1 MPRPAKQ
8 ESVVFD
14 LVEVNGPDGDAYD
27 DANGAAD
34 RAADRAANG
43 ADGGPDVPTELRP
56 GPLVRLPRLS
66 RRTWVLT
73 AAVVAVVGVTVAVV
87 DLVRDHRRAELMRTS
102 PVGVESLADPPAET
116 WAVRFDT
123 PVERGQDVSMNQ
135 QVVIMDGLLVVPPT
149 NAQSYWVDPVPGPGE
164 PVLPGF
170 KEVVA
175 IDPASGGVAWR
186 VPLGERPTCGPT
198 GYDASTSTEVLVC
211 VHGADDAREV
221 LAIAPDGST
230 RTRSAELAEGE
241 HVFPGPDGT
250 AVRTVRTGDP
260 AGEVDCDV
268 SGTCSSGYLT
278 PGRDVRVTAED
289 AVTGAERWTSIVEFD
304 PMSSMNCEGTPDS
317 GDWPTADSA
326 PDPDVVAV
334 SAGSETVVVD
344 GCGVSATLSASG
356 IRLDLVGDAGLTA
369 PAWVTE
375 LGPGRFAVQGQRL
388 RTTVVDEAGRTLHTL
403 DGWIRTDATSPD
415 APADLWFVQTTTE
428 AWGFEA
434 VREDGSVAWSERY
447 GQSVLLAGRDVV
459 VVNRGNQVVGLER
472 TTGAELWSW
481 SSDDLTE
488 MIRSRTLTDGETVAL
503 EYLSRDGSPDGLLVT
518 LDLDTGKQLWHM
530 PLTGPAIAVG
540 GHLVEFTPEGV
551 RGLG

>member
-14 LVEVNGPDGDAYD
+14 LVEENGPDGDAYD
-27 DANGAAD
+27 DANGAAV
-34 RAADRAANG
+34 ADVAG
-43 ADGGPDVPTELRP
+43 GGPDVPAEPRP
-56 GPLVRLPRLS
+56 RLLGRLS

-73 AAVVAVVGVTVAVV
+73 AAAVTVVVVTVTAV

-123 PVERGQDVSMNQ
+123 PVQQGQDMSMNQ

-175 IDPASGGVAWR
+175 IDTASGVVAWR

-211 VHGADDAREV
+211 VQGADDAREV
-221 LAIAPDGST
+221 LTIAPDGST
-230 RTRSAELAEGE
+230 RTRSLELAEGE
-241 HVFPGPDGT
+241 YVFPGPDGT
-250 AVRTVRTGDP
+250 AVRTLRAGDP
-260 AGEVDCDV
+260 AGAVECDA
-268 SGTCSSGYLT
+268 SGTCSSGFMT
-278 PGRDVRVTAED
+278 AGRDLIVTAED
-289 AVTGAERWTSIVEFD
+289 AGTGAERWTSTVEFD
-304 PMSSMNCEGTPDS
+304 PMNSMNCNGTSES

-326 PDPDVVAV
+326 VDPDAVTV
-334 SAGSETVVVD
+334 SAGAGTVVVD

-356 IRLDLVGDAGLTA
+356 VRLDLVGDAALTA

-375 LGPGRFAVQGQRL
+375 IGRGRFAVQGEGL
-388 RTTVVDEAGRTLHTL
+388 GTTVVDETGKTLHTL
-403 DGWIRTDATSPD
+403 DGWIRSEATSPD

-428 AWGFEA
+428 SSGFEA
-434 VREDGSVAWSERY
+434 VRADGSVAWSERY
-447 GQSVLLAGRDVV
+447 GQSVLLVGRDVV
-459 VVNRGNQVVGLER
+459 VVNRGNRVVGLER
-472 TTGAELWSW
+472 VTGAELWSW
-481 SSDDLTE
+481 SSVELTE
-488 MIRSRTLTDGETVAL
+488 MIRFRTLTDGETVAL
-503 EYLSRDGSPDGLLVT
+503 EYLSRDGSSDGLLVT

-530 PLTGPAIAVG
+530 PMTGPALAVG

>member
-14 LVEVNGPDGDAYD
+14 LVEANGSDGDAYD

-34 RAADRAANG
+34 V
-43 ADGGPDVPTELRP
+43 ADGVPDVPAEPQPRL
-56 GPLVRLPRLS
+56 LVGLSRLPR
-66 RRTWVLT
+66 RTWLLTT
-73 AAVVAVVGVTVAVV
+73 AAVAIGVVTVAAV

-102 PVGVESLADPPAET
+102 PVGVESLADPLAET

-123 PVERGQDVSMNQ
+123 PVEQGQDASMDQ

-170 KEVVA
+170 EEVVA
-175 IDPASGGVAWR
+175 IDPAEGGVAWR

-221 LAIAPDGST
+221 VAIAPDGST
-230 RTRSAELAEGE
+230 RSRSAELAEGE

-260 AGEVDCDV
+260 AGEVECDV
-268 SGTCSSGYLT
+268 SGTCSSGYLV

-289 AVTGAERWTSIVEFD
+289 AGTGAERWTSTVEFD
-304 PMSSMNCEGTPDS
+304 PMNSMNCQGTPDS
-317 GDWPTADSA
+317 SDWPTAESA
-326 PDPDVVAV
+326 TDPDVVTV
-334 SAGSETVVVD
+334 SAGAETVVVD
-344 GCGVSATLSASG
+344 GCGVSATLSAYG
-356 IRLDLVGDAGLTA
+356 IRLDLVGDASLTA

-375 LGPGRFAVQGQRL
+375 LGSGRFAVQGEGL
-388 RTTVVDEAGRTLHTL
+388 GTTVVDEAGNTLYTL

-415 APADLWFVQTTTE
+415 APADLWFVQTTTD

-459 VVNRGNQVVGLER
+459 VVNRGNRVVGLAR

-481 SSDDLTE
+481 GGDDLTE
-488 MIRSRTLTDGETVAL
+488 MMRSRALTDGETVAL
-503 EYLSRDGSPDGLLVT
+503 EYLSRDGSSDGLLVT

>member
-14 LVEVNGPDGDAYD
+14 LVEENGSDGDAYD

-34 RAADRAANG
+34 RAAG
-43 ADGGPDVPTELRP
+43 VVGGGPHVPAEPRP
-56 GPLVRLPRLS
+56 GLLVRLSRLS

-73 AAVVAVVGVTVAVV
+73 AAAVAIGVVTVTAV

-102 PVGVESLADPPAET
+102 PVGVESLADPPPQT

-123 PVERGQDVSMNQ
+123 PVEQDEGMPMDQ
-135 QVVIMDGLLVVPPT
+135 QLVIMDGLLVVPPT
-149 NAQSYWVDPVPGPGE
+149 NAQSYWVDPAPGPGG
-164 PVLPGF
+164 PVPPGF
-170 KEVVA
+170 EEVVA

-198 GYDASTSTEVLVC
+198 GNDASTSTEVLVC
-211 VHGADDAREV
+211 VQGGADAREV

-230 RTRSAELAEGE
+230 TTRSAELAEGE

-250 AVRTVRTGDP
+250 AVRAVRTGDP
-260 AGEVDCDV
+260 AGEVECDV
-268 SGTCSSGYLT
+268 SGTCSSGYLA
-278 PGRDVRVTAED
+278 PGRDVRLTAED
-289 AVTGAERWTSIVEFD
+289 AGTGAERWTSIVEFD
-304 PMSSMNCEGTPDS
+304 PMNSMNCKG
-317 GDWPTADSA
+317 
-326 PDPDVVAV
+326 DVVTV
-334 SAGSETVVVD
+334 SAGAETVVVD

-356 IRLDLVGDAGLTA
+356 VRLDLAGGGGLTA

-375 LGPGRFAVQGQRL
+375 IGPGRFAVEAEWLG
-388 RTTVVDEAGRTLHTL
+388 TTVVDGTGKTLQTL
-403 DGWIRTDATSPD
+403 DGSMRTEATSPD
-415 APADLWFVQTTTE
+415 APADLWFVKTTTE

-459 VVNRGNQVVGLER
+459 VVNRGNRVVGLER
-472 TTGAELWSW
+472 ITGAELWSW
-481 SSDDLTE
+481 SNDDLTE
-488 MIRSRTLTDGETVAL
+488 MIPFRTLTDGETVAL
-503 EYLSRDGSPDGLLVT
+503 EYLSRDGSSDGLLVT

-530 PLTGPAIAVG
+530 PMTGPAIAVG
-540 GHLVEFTPEGV
+540 GHLVELTPEGV

>member
-14 LVEVNGPDGDAYD
+14 LVEENGSDGDAYD

-34 RAADRAANG
+34 G
-43 ADGGPDVPTELRP
+43 AVNEAGGGPDVPSVPRP
-56 GPLVRLPRLS
+56 RLLATLPRLS

-73 AAVVAVVGVTVAVV
+73 AAAVAIGVGTVAVV

-116 WAVRFDT
+116 WTVRFDT
-123 PVERGQDVSMNQ
+123 PVEQGQDMSMNQ

-170 KEVVA
+170 EEVVA
-175 IDPASGGVAWR
+175 IDPVSGGVAWR

-211 VHGADDAREV
+211 VHGADEAREV

-230 RTRSAELAEGE
+230 RTRSTELAEGE

-260 AGEVDCDV
+260 AGEVKCDV
-268 SGTCSSGYLT
+268 SGTCTSGYLA

-289 AVTGAERWTSIVEFD
+289 AGTGAERWTSIVEFD
-304 PMSSMNCEGTPDS
+304 PMNSMNCQGTPDS
-317 GDWPTADSA
+317 GDWPTANSA
-326 PDPDVVAV
+326 LDPDVVTV

-356 IRLDLVGDAGLTA
+356 IRLDLVGGAGLTA
-369 PAWVTE
+369 PAWVTRI
-375 LGPGRFAVQGQRL
+375 GPGRFAVEAKWLG
-388 RTTVVDEAGRTLHTL
+388 TTVVDETGKTLHTL
-403 DGWIRTDATSPD
+403 DGSIRTDATSPD

-428 AWGFEA
+428 AAGFEA

-447 GQSVLLAGRDVV
+447 GQNVLLAGRDVV
-459 VVNRGNQVVGLER
+459 VVNRGNRVVGLER

-481 SSDDLTE
+481 NSDDLPE
-488 MIRSRTLTDGETVAL
+488 MIPFRTLTDGETVAL
-503 EYLSRDGSPDGLLVT
+503 EYLSRDRSPDGLLVT
-518 LDLDTGKQLWHM
+518 LDLDTGKQLWHLPM
-530 PLTGPAIAVG
+530 TGPVIAVD
-540 GHLVEFTPEGV
+540 GHLVELTPEGV

>member
-14 LVEVNGPDGDAYD
+14 LVEEHGPDGGAYD

-34 RAADRAANG
+34 SPADEVGR
-43 ADGGPDVPTELRP
+43 GPDIPAEP
-56 GPLVRLPRLS
+56 WPQPLVMLSRVS

-73 AAVVAVVGVTVAVV
+73 AAAVAIGVVTVTAV

-102 PVGVESLADPPAET
+102 PVGVESLAHPPAET
-116 WAVRFDT
+116 WAVPFDT
-123 PVERGQDVSMNQ
+123 PVAPGEGMSMTQ

-149 NAQSYWVDPVPGPGE
+149 NAQSYWVDPAPGPGG
-164 PVLPGF
+164 PVPPGF
-170 KEVVA
+170 EEVVA

-186 VPLGERPTCGPT
+186 VPLGERPLCGPT

-250 AVRTVRTGDP
+250 AVRAVRTGDP
-260 AGEVDCDV
+260 AGVVECDV

-289 AVTGAERWTSIVEFD
+289 AGTGAERWTSTVAFD
-304 PMSSMNCEGTPDS
+304 PMNSMNCQGTPDS
-317 GDWPTADSA
+317 GDWHTADSA
-326 PDPDVVAV
+326 MDPDEVTV
-334 SAGSETVVVD
+334 SAGAETVVVD

-356 IRLDLVGDAGLTA
+356 IRLDLVGGTDRTA

-375 LGPGRFAVQGQRL
+375 LGPGRFAVQGEGMG
-388 RTTVVDEAGRTLHTL
+388 TTVVDEAGTTLHTL

-434 VREDGSVAWSERY
+434 VRADGSVAWSERY

-459 VVNRGNQVVGLER
+459 VVGRGNRVVGLER
-472 TTGAELWSW
+472 ATGAELWSW
-481 SSDDLTE
+481 GSEDLTE
-488 MIRSRTLTDGETVAL
+488 MIRFRALTDGEAVAL
-503 EYLSRDGSPDGLLVT
+503 EYLSRDGSDDGLLVT
-518 LDLDTGKQLWHM
+518 LDLDTGKQLWHL

>member
-14 LVEVNGPDGDAYD
+14 LVEANGSDGDAYD

-34 RAADRAANG
+34 V
-43 ADGGPDVPTELRP
+43 ADGVPDVPAEPQPRL
-56 GPLVRLPRLS
+56 LVGLSRLPR
-66 RRTWVLT
+66 RTWLLT
-73 AAVVAVVGVTVAVV
+73 AAAVAVGVVTVAAV

-102 PVGVESLADPPAET
+102 PVGVESLADPLAET

-123 PVERGQDVSMNQ
+123 PVEQGQDASMDQ

-170 KEVVA
+170 EEVVA
-175 IDPASGGVAWR
+175 IDPAEGGVAWR

-211 VHGADDAREV
+211 VHGVDDAREV
-221 LAIAPDGST
+221 VAIAPDGST
-230 RTRSAELAEGE
+230 RSRSAELAEGE

-260 AGEVDCDV
+260 AGEVECDV
-268 SGTCSSGYLT
+268 SGTCSSGYLV

-289 AVTGAERWTSIVEFD
+289 AGTGAERWTSTVEFD
-304 PMSSMNCEGTPDS
+304 PMNSMNCQGTPDS
-317 GDWPTADSA
+317 SDWPTAESA
-326 PDPDVVAV
+326 TDPDVVTV
-334 SAGSETVVVD
+334 SAGAETVVVD
-344 GCGVSATLSASG
+344 GCGVSATLSAYG
-356 IRLDLVGDAGLTA
+356 IRLDLVGDASLTA

-375 LGPGRFAVQGQRL
+375 LGSGRFAVQGEGL
-388 RTTVVDEAGRTLHTL
+388 GTTVVDEAGNTLYTL

-415 APADLWFVQTTTE
+415 APADLWFVQTTTD

-459 VVNRGNQVVGLER
+459 VVNRGNRVVGLAR

-481 SSDDLTE
+481 GGDDLTE
-488 MIRSRTLTDGETVAL
+488 MMRSRALTDGETVAL
-503 EYLSRDGSPDGLLVT
+503 EYLSRDGSSDGLLVT

>member
-14 LVEVNGPDGDAYD
+14 LVEANGSDGDAYD

-34 RAADRAANG
+34 V
-43 ADGGPDVPTELRP
+43 ADGVPDVPAEPQPRL
-56 GPLVRLPRLS
+56 LVGLSRLPR
-66 RRTWVLT
+66 RTWLLTT
-73 AAVVAVVGVTVAVV
+73 AAVAVGVVTVAAV

-102 PVGVESLADPPAET
+102 PVGVESLADPLAET

-123 PVERGQDVSMNQ
+123 PVEQGQDASMDQ

-170 KEVVA
+170 EEVVA
-175 IDPASGGVAWR
+175 IDPAEGGVAWR

-211 VHGADDAREV
+211 VHGVDDAREV
-221 LAIAPDGST
+221 VAIAPDGST
-230 RTRSAELAEGE
+230 RSRSAELAEGE

-260 AGEVDCDV
+260 AGEVECDV
-268 SGTCSSGYLT
+268 SGTCSSGYLV

-289 AVTGAERWTSIVEFD
+289 AGTGAERWTSTVEFD
-304 PMSSMNCEGTPDS
+304 PMNSMNCQGTPDS
-317 GDWPTADSA
+317 SDWPTAESA
-326 PDPDVVAV
+326 TDPDVVTV
-334 SAGSETVVVD
+334 SAGAETVVVD
-344 GCGVSATLSASG
+344 GCGVSATLSAYG
-356 IRLDLVGDAGLTA
+356 IRLDLVGDASLTA

-375 LGPGRFAVQGQRL
+375 LGSGRFAVQGEGL
-388 RTTVVDEAGRTLHTL
+388 GTTVVDEAGNTLYTL

-415 APADLWFVQTTTE
+415 APADLWFVQTTTD

-459 VVNRGNQVVGLER
+459 VVNRGNRVVGLAR

-481 SSDDLTE
+481 GGDDLTE
-488 MIRSRTLTDGETVAL
+488 MMRSRALTDGETVAL
-503 EYLSRDGSPDGLLVT
+503 EYLSRDGSSDGLLVT

>member
-14 LVEVNGPDGDAYD
+14 LVEANGSDG

-34 RAADRAANG
+34 V
-43 ADGGPDVPTELRP
+43 ADGVPDVPAEPQPRL
-56 GPLVRLPRLS
+56 LVGLSRLPR
-66 RRTWVLT
+66 RTWLLTT
-73 AAVVAVVGVTVAVV
+73 AAVAIGVVTVAAV

-102 PVGVESLADPPAET
+102 PVGVESLADPLAET

-123 PVERGQDVSMNQ
+123 PVEQGQDASMDQ

-170 KEVVA
+170 EEVVA
-175 IDPASGGVAWR
+175 IDPAEGGVAWR

-221 LAIAPDGST
+221 VAIAPDGST
-230 RTRSAELAEGE
+230 RSRSAELAEGE

-260 AGEVDCDV
+260 AGEVECDV
-268 SGTCSSGYLT
+268 SGTCSSGYLV

-289 AVTGAERWTSIVEFD
+289 AGTGAERWTSTVEFD
-304 PMSSMNCEGTPDS
+304 PMNSMNCQGTPDS
-317 GDWPTADSA
+317 SDWPTAESA
-326 PDPDVVAV
+326 TDPDVVTV
-334 SAGSETVVVD
+334 SAGAETVVVD
-344 GCGVSATLSASG
+344 GCGVSATLSAYG
-356 IRLDLVGDAGLTA
+356 IRLDLVGDASLTA

-375 LGPGRFAVQGQRL
+375 LGSGRFAVQGEGL
-388 RTTVVDEAGRTLHTL
+388 GTTVVDEAGNTLYTL

-415 APADLWFVQTTTE
+415 APADLWFVQTTTD

-459 VVNRGNQVVGLER
+459 VVNRGNRVVGLAR

-481 SSDDLTE
+481 GGDDLTE
-488 MIRSRTLTDGETVAL
+488 MMRSRALTDGETVAL
-503 EYLSRDGSPDGLLVT
+503 EYLSRDGSSDGLLVT

>member
-14 LVEVNGPDGDAYD
+14 LVEENGSDGDAYD
-27 DANGAAD
+27 DANGAAHEV
-34 RAADRAANG
+34 
-43 ADGGPDVPTELRP
+43 GGRPDVPAEPRP
-56 GPLVRLPRLS
+56 LLLVRLSRLS

-73 AAVVAVVGVTVAVV
+73 AAAVAIGVVTVAAV

-123 PVERGQDVSMNQ
+123 PVEQGQDISMNQ
-135 QVVIMDGLLVVPPT
+135 QMVVMDGLLVVPPA

-170 KEVVA
+170 EEIVA
-175 IDPASGGVAWR
+175 IDPADGGVAWR
-186 VPLGERPTCGPT
+186 VPLGEDPTCGPT

-221 LAIAPDGST
+221 LVIAPDGST
-230 RTRSAELAEGE
+230 RSRSAELAEGE

-260 AGEVDCDV
+260 AGEAKCDV
-268 SGTCSSGYLT
+268 SGTCSSGYLV

-289 AVTGAERWTSIVEFD
+289 AGTGAERWTSTVEFD
-304 PMSSMNCEGTPDS
+304 PMNSMNCQGTPDS
-317 GDWPTADSA
+317 GDWPTAESA
-326 PDPDVVAV
+326 TDPDVVTV
-334 SAGSETVVVD
+334 SAGAETVVVD
-344 GCGVSATLSASG
+344 GCGVSATLSAYG
-356 IRLDLVGDAGLTA
+356 IRLDLVGDASPTA

-375 LGPGRFAVQGQRL
+375 LGSGRFAVQGEGL
-388 RTTVVDEAGRTLHTL
+388 GTTVVDQAGNTLYTL

-415 APADLWFVQTTTE
+415 APADLWFVQTATD

-459 VVNRGNQVVGLER
+459 VVNRGNRVVGLAR

-481 SSDDLTE
+481 GSDDLTE
-488 MIRSRTLTDGETVAL
+488 MIRSRALTDGETVAL
-503 EYLSRDGSPDGLLVT
+503 EYLSRDGSSDGLLVT

>member
-14 LVEVNGPDGDAYD
+14 LVEANGSDGDAYD

-34 RAADRAANG
+34 V
-43 ADGGPDVPTELRP
+43 ADGVPDVPAEPQPRL
-56 GPLVRLPRLS
+56 LVGLSRLPR
-66 RRTWVLT
+66 RTWLLTT
-73 AAVVAVVGVTVAVV
+73 AAVAIGVVTVAAV

-123 PVERGQDVSMNQ
+123 PVEQGQDASMDQ

-170 KEVVA
+170 EEVVA
-175 IDPASGGVAWR
+175 IDPAEGGVAWR

-221 LAIAPDGST
+221 VAIAPDGST
-230 RTRSAELAEGE
+230 RSRSAELAEGE

-260 AGEVDCDV
+260 AGEVECDV
-268 SGTCSSGYLT
+268 SGTCSSGYLV

-289 AVTGAERWTSIVEFD
+289 AGTGAERWTSTVEFD
-304 PMSSMNCEGTPDS
+304 PMNSMNCQGTPDS
-317 GDWPTADSA
+317 SDWPTAESA
-326 PDPDVVAV
+326 TDPDVVTV
-334 SAGSETVVVD
+334 SAGAETVVVD
-344 GCGVSATLSASG
+344 GCGVSATLSAYG
-356 IRLDLVGDAGLTA
+356 IRLDLVGDASLTA

-375 LGPGRFAVQGQRL
+375 LGSGRFAVQGEGL
-388 RTTVVDEAGRTLHTL
+388 GTTVVDEAGNTLYTL

-415 APADLWFVQTTTE
+415 APADLWFVQTTTD

-459 VVNRGNQVVGLER
+459 VVNRGNRVVGLAR

-481 SSDDLTE
+481 GGDDLTE
-488 MIRSRTLTDGETVAL
+488 MMRSRALTDGETVAL
-503 EYLSRDGSPDGLLVT
+503 EYLSRDGSSDGLLVT

>member
-34 RAADRAANG
+34 EV
-43 ADGGPDVPTELRP
+43 GGRPDVSAEPRP
-56 GPLVRLPRLS
+56 RPPAGLSGLP
-66 RRTWVLT
+66 RRTWVLAA
-73 AAVVAVVGVTVAVV
+73 AAVAGVAVTVAAV

-102 PVGVESLADPPAET
+102 PVGVESLADRPAET

-123 PVERGQDVSMNQ
+123 PVDMGQGTSMDQ
-135 QVVIMDGLLVVPPT
+135 RVVIMDGLLVVPPT
-149 NAQSYWVDPVPGPGE
+149 DAQSNWVDPVPGPGE

-170 KEVVA
+170 EEVVA
-175 IDPASGGVAWR
+175 IDPAEGGVAWR

-198 GYDASTSTEVLVC
+198 GHDASTSTEVLVC

-221 LAIAPDGST
+221 LVIAPDGST
-230 RTRSAELAEGE
+230 RTRSVELAEGE
-241 HVFPGPDGT
+241 HVFPGPDGL
-250 AVRTVRTGDP
+250 AVRAVRTGDP
-260 AGEVDCDV
+260 AGAVECDV

-289 AVTGAERWTSIVEFD
+289 AGTGAERWTSLVEFD
-304 PMSSMNCEGTPDS
+304 PMSSMSCQGAFDP
-317 GDWPTADSA
+317 GWPTADPA
-326 PDPDVVAV
+326 TDPDVVTV
-334 SAGSETVVVD
+334 GAGTETVVVD

-356 IRLDLVGDAGLTA
+356 IRLDLVGDAGLTD

-375 LGPGRFAVQGQRL
+375 LGPGRFAVQSEELG
-388 RTTVVDEAGRTLHTL
+388 TAVVDEAGTTLHTL

-415 APADLWFVQTTTE
+415 APADLWFVKTTTE
-428 AWGFEA
+428 ESGFEA
-434 VREDGSVAWSERY
+434 VRQDGSVAWSERY
-447 GQSVLLAGRDVV
+447 GRSVLLAGRDVV
-459 VVNRGNQVVGLER
+459 VVNRGNRVVGLER
-472 TTGAELWSW
+472 ATGAELWSW
-481 SSDDLTE
+481 SGDDLTE

-503 EYLSRDGSPDGLLVT
+503 EYLSRDGSSDGLLVT
-518 LDLDTGKQLWHM
+518 LDLDTGRQLWHM
-530 PLTGPAIAVG
+530 PLAGPAIAVD
-540 GHLVEFTPEGV
+540 GHLVEFTREGV

>member
-14 LVEVNGPDGDAYD
+14 LVEENGTDGDAYD

-34 RAADRAANG
+34 RAAG
-43 ADGGPDVPTELRP
+43 VVGGGPDVPARP
-56 GPLVRLPRLS
+56 RPWPLAGLARMS

-73 AAVVAVVGVTVAVV
+73 AAAVAIGVVTVAAV

-102 PVGVESLADPPAET
+102 PVGVESLAHPPVET

-123 PVERGQDVSMNQ
+123 SGEHGEGIPTDQ
-135 QVVIMDGLLVVPPT
+135 QLVIMDGLLVVPPAT
-149 NAQSYWVDPVPGPGE
+149 AQSYRVDPASGLAE

-170 KEVVA
+170 EEVVA
-175 IDPASGGVAWR
+175 IDPAEGSVAWR

-198 GYDASTSTEVLVC
+198 GFDASTSTEVLVC

-221 LAIAPDGST
+221 VTIAPDGST

-260 AGEVDCDV
+260 AEEEGCDV

-278 PGRDVRVTAED
+278 PGRDVLVTAED
-289 AVTGAERWTSIVEFD
+289 AGTGAERWTSVVEFD
-304 PMSSMNCEGTPDS
+304 PMNSMSCQGTPDS

-326 PDPDVVAV
+326 TDPDVVTV
-334 SAGSETVVVD
+334 SAGAETVAVD

-356 IRLDLVGDAGLTA
+356 VRLDLVGGAGLTA

-375 LGPGRFAVQGQRL
+375 IGPGRFAVEAKWLG
-388 RTTVVDEAGRTLHTL
+388 TTVVDETGRTLHTL
-403 DGWIRTDATSPD
+403 DGSIRTDATSPD
-415 APADLWFVQTTTE
+415 APADLWFVKATTAET
-428 AWGFEA
+428 GFEA

-447 GQSVLLAGRDVV
+447 GRSALLAGRDVV
-459 VVNRGNQVVGLER
+459 VVNRGNRVVGLER
-472 TTGAELWSW
+472 ATGAELWSW
-481 SSDDLTE
+481 SGDGLTE
-488 MIRSRTLTDGETVAL
+488 MIPLRTLTDGETVAL
-503 EYLSRDGSPDGLLVT
+503 EYLPRDGSGEGLLVT

-530 PLTGPAIAVG
+530 PMTGPAIAVD
-540 GHLVEFTPEGV
+540 GHIVEFTPEGV

>member
-27 DANGAAD
+27 DSNGAAD

-43 ADGGPDVPTELRP
+43 ADGGPDVPNEPRP
-56 GPLVRLPRLS
+56 GPLVRLSRLS

-73 AAVVAVVGVTVAVV
+73 AAAVAVVGVTVAAV

-102 PVGVESLADPPAET
+102 PVGVESLANPPAET
-116 WAVRFDT
+116 WSVRFDT
-123 PVERGQDVSMNQ
+123 PVEQGEGISMDQ

-149 NAQSYWVDPVPGPGE
+149 NAQSYWVDPAPGPGG
-164 PVLPGF
+164 PVSSGF

-175 IDPASGGVAWR
+175 IDPVEGGVAWR

-198 GYDASTSTEVLVC
+198 GHDASTSTEVLVC

-289 AVTGAERWTSIVEFD
+289 AGTGAERWTSIVAFD
-304 PMSSMNCEGTPDS
+304 PMNSMNCQG
-317 GDWPTADSA
+317 
-326 PDPDVVAV
+326 DVVTV
-334 SAGSETVVVD
+334 SAGAETVVVD

-356 IRLDLVGDAGLTA
+356 IRLDLVGGTGLTA

-375 LGPGRFAVQGQRL
+375 LGPGRFAVEAKWLG
-388 RTTVVDEAGRTLHTL
+388 TTVVDETGKTLHTL
-403 DGWIRTDATSPD
+403 DGSIRSNATSPD
-415 APADLWFVQTTTE
+415 APTDLWFVQTTTE

-447 GQSVLLAGRDVV
+447 GRSVLLAGRDVV
-459 VVNRGNQVVGLER
+459 VVNRGNRVVGLER
-472 TTGAELWSW
+472 ITGTELWSW
-481 SSDDLTE
+481 GSDDLTG
-488 MIRSRTLTDGETVAL
+488 MIPFRTLTDGETVAL
-503 EYLSRDGSPDGLLVT
+503 EYLSRDGSSDGLLVT

>member
-14 LVEVNGPDGDAYD
+14 LVEENGSDD

-34 RAADRAANG
+34 RAAG
-43 ADGGPDVPTELRP
+43 GVGEGPDALAEPRP
-56 GPLVRLPRLS
+56 GLLVRLSRLSRLS

-73 AAVVAVVGVTVAVV
+73 AAAVTVVAVTVAAV

-123 PVERGQDVSMNQ
+123 PVEQGEGMPMDQ

-149 NAQSYWVDPVPGPGE
+149 NAQSYWVDPAPGPGG
-164 PVLPGF
+164 PVAPGF

-175 IDPASGGVAWR
+175 IDPASGGVAWH

-211 VHGADDAREV
+211 VHGTDEAREV
-221 LAIAPDGST
+221 LAIAPDGSA
-230 RTRSAELAEGE
+230 RTRSVDLAEGE
-241 HVFPGPDGT
+241 QVFPGPDGM
-250 AVRTVRTGDP
+250 AVRTVRAADP
-260 AGEVDCDV
+260 AGAVECDAP
-268 SGTCSSGYLT
+268 GTCSSAYLT
-278 PGRDVRVTAED
+278 PGRDLIVTAED
-289 AVTGAERWTSIVEFD
+289 AGTGAERWTSTVEFD
-304 PMSSMNCEGTPDS
+304 PMNSMNCQGTPGS

-326 PDPDVVAV
+326 DPDVVTV
-334 SAGSETVVVD
+334 SAGAETVVVD

-356 IRLDLVGDAGLTA
+356 IRLDLVGQAGQTA

-375 LGPGRFAVQGQRL
+375 LGPGRFAVEAKWLG
-388 RTTVVDEAGRTLHTL
+388 TTVVDETGRTLHTL
-403 DGWIRTDATSPD
+403 DGSIRTDATSPD
-415 APADLWFVQTTTE
+415 APADLWFVKTTTE
-428 AWGFEA
+428 APGFEA
-434 VREDGSVAWSERY
+434 VREDGSVAWSERH

-459 VVNRGNQVVGLER
+459 VVNRGYRVVGLER

-488 MIRSRTLTDGETVAL
+488 MIRFRTLTDGETVAL
-503 EYLSRDGSPDGLLVT
+503 EYLSRDGSSDGLLVT
-518 LDLDTGKQLWHM
+518 LDIDTGKQLWHM
-530 PLTGPAIAVG
+530 PMTGPAIAVD

>member
-14 LVEVNGPDGDAYD
+14 LVEVNGPDGGAYD
-27 DANGAAD
+27 DANGAANE
-34 RAADRAANG
+34 AG
-43 ADGGPDVPTELRP
+43 EGPDVPAEPRP
-56 GPLVRLPRLS
+56 RPVVRLPRLS

-73 AAVVAVVGVTVAVV
+73 AAAVAIGVVTVAAV

-123 PVERGQDVSMNQ
+123 PVEQGQDVSMNQ

-170 KEVVA
+170 EEVVA

-198 GYDASTSTEVLVC
+198 GYDASTSAEVLVC

-241 HVFPGPDGT
+241 DLFPGPDGM
-250 AVRTVRTGDP
+250 AVRTIRSGDP
-260 AGEVDCDV
+260 ARAVKCEA
-268 SGTCSSGYLT
+268 SGTCSPGYLT
-278 PGRDVRVTAED
+278 PGRDLLVTAED
-289 AVTGAERWTSIVEFD
+289 AGTGAERWASTVEFD
-304 PMSSMNCEGTPDS
+304 PMNSMNCQGMPDS

-326 PDPDVVAV
+326 MDPDVVTV
-334 SAGSETVVVD
+334 SAGAETVVVD

-356 IRLDLVGDAGLTA
+356 IRLDLVGDAGLTE

-375 LGPGRFAVQGQRL
+375 LGPGRFAVQGQGL
-388 RTTVVDEAGRTLHTL
+388 GTTVVDEAGKTLHTL

-415 APADLWFVQTTTE
+415 APADLWFVQTTTDG
-428 AWGFEA
+428 WGFEA

-459 VVNRGNQVVGLER
+459 VVNRGNRVVGLAR

-481 SSDDLTE
+481 SSDDPTD
-488 MIRSRTLTDGETVAL
+488 MMRSRTLTDGETVAL
-503 EYLSRDGSPDGLLVT
+503 EYLSRDGSSDGLLVT

>member
-34 RAADRAANG
+34 RAANEAG
-43 ADGGPDVPTELRP
+43 GGPDVPAGPRP
-56 GPLVRLPRLS
+56 GLLVRLSRLS

-73 AAVVAVVGVTVAVV
+73 AAAVAVVAVTVAAV

-102 PVGVESLADPPAET
+102 PVGVESLSNPPAET
-116 WAVRFDT
+116 WSVRFDT
-123 PVERGQDVSMNQ
+123 TVEQGEGISMDQ

-149 NAQSYWVDPVPGPGE
+149 NAQSYWVDPAPGPGG
-164 PVLPGF
+164 PVPPGF

-175 IDPASGGVAWR
+175 IDPVEGGVVWR

-198 GYDASTSTEVLVC
+198 GHDASTSTEVLVC

-221 LAIAPDGST
+221 LAIAPDGSS
-230 RTRSAELAEGE
+230 RTRSVELAEGE

-260 AGEVDCDV
+260 AGEVECDV
-268 SGTCSSGYLT
+268 SGTCSSGYLA

-289 AVTGAERWTSIVEFD
+289 AGTGAERWTSTVAFD
-304 PMSSMNCEGTPDS
+304 PMNSMNCQG
-317 GDWPTADSA
+317 
-326 PDPDVVAV
+326 DVVTV
-334 SAGSETVVVD
+334 SAGAETVVVD

-356 IRLDLVGDAGLTA
+356 IRLDLVGGAGLTA

-375 LGPGRFAVQGQRL
+375 IGPGRFAVEAKWLG
-388 RTTVVDEAGRTLHTL
+388 TTVVDETGKTLHTL
-403 DGWIRTDATSPD
+403 DGSIRSDATSPD
-415 APADLWFVQTTTE
+415 APTDLWFVQTTTE

-447 GQSVLLAGRDVV
+447 GRSALLAGRDVV
-459 VVNRGNQVVGLER
+459 VVNRGNRVVGLER
-472 TTGAELWSW
+472 ITGVELWSW
-481 SSDDLTE
+481 SSDDLTG
-488 MIRSRTLTDGETVAL
+488 MIPFRTLTDGEAVAL
-503 EYLSRDGSPDGLLVT
+503 EYLSRDGSSDGLLVT

>member
-14 LVEVNGPDGDAYD
+14 LVEANGSGGDAFD
-27 DANGAAD
+27 DTFNDAFGDANGAANQ
-34 RAADRAANG
+34 AG
-43 ADGGPDVPTELRP
+43 GGPDVPAA
-56 GPLVRLPRLS
+56 PLSQPPAGFPRLS

-73 AAVVAVVGVTVAVV
+73 AAAVTVVAVTVAAV

-102 PVGVESLADPPAET
+102 PVGVESLADAPAET

-123 PVERGQDVSMNQ
+123 PVEQGQDTSMNQ

-149 NAQSYWVDPVPGPGE
+149 NARSYWVDPVQGPGE

-170 KEVVA
+170 DEVVA
-175 IDPASGGVAWR
+175 IDPAEGGVAWR
-186 VPLGERPTCGPT
+186 VPLGEDPTCGPT
-198 GYDASTSTEVLVC
+198 GYDASTSTDVLVC

-250 AVRTVRTGDP
+250 AVRTIRTGDP
-260 AGEVDCDV
+260 AGAVKCDAS
-268 SGTCSSGYLT
+268 SGACSSESMT
-278 PGRDVRVTAED
+278 TGRDLLVTAED
-289 AVTGAERWTSIVEFD
+289 AGTGVERWTSTVEFD
-304 PMSSMNCEGTPDS
+304 PMNSMNCQGTF
-317 GDWPTADSA
+317 DSA
-326 PDPDVVAV
+326 VDPDVVVV
-334 SAGSETVVVD
+334 SAGAETVVVD
-344 GCGVSATLSASG
+344 GCGVSATLSADG
-356 IRLDLVGDAGLTA
+356 IRLDLVGDASLAA
-369 PAWVTE
+369 PAWVTRI
-375 LGPGRFAVQGQRL
+375 GPGRFAVEAKWLG
-388 RTTVVDEAGRTLHTL
+388 TTVVDETGKTLHTL
-403 DGWIRTDATSPD
+403 DGSIRTDATSPD
-415 APADLWFVQTTTE
+415 APADLWFVKTTTE
-428 AWGFEA
+428 TSGFEA

-447 GQSVLLAGRDVV
+447 GRSVLLAGRDVV
-459 VVNRGNQVVGLER
+459 VVNRGNRVVGLER
-472 TTGAELWSW
+472 ATGAELWSW

-488 MIRSRTLTDGETVAL
+488 MIPFRTLTDGETAAL
-503 EYLSRDGSPDGLLVT
+503 EYLSRDGSGDGLLVT

>member
-14 LVEVNGPDGDAYD
+14 LVEENGSDGDAYD
-27 DANGAAD
+27 DANGTAHEV
-34 RAADRAANG
+34 
-43 ADGGPDVPTELRP
+43 GGRPDVPDEPRP
-56 GPLVRLPRLS
+56 LLLVRLSRLS

-73 AAVVAVVGVTVAVV
+73 AAVVAIGVVTVAAV

-102 PVGVESLADPPAET
+102 PVGVASLADPPAET

-123 PVERGQDVSMNQ
+123 PVEQGQDASMNQ

-149 NAQSYWVDPVPGPGE
+149 TGRSYRVDPASGVGE

-170 KEVVA
+170 DEVVA
-175 IDPASGGVAWR
+175 IDPAEGGVAWR
-186 VPLGERPTCGPT
+186 VPLGEDPTCGPT

-221 LAIAPDGST
+221 VAIAPDGST
-230 RTRSAELAEGE
+230 RSRPAELAEGE

-260 AGEVDCDV
+260 AGEVECDV
-268 SGTCSSGYLT
+268 SGTCSSGYLV

-289 AVTGAERWTSIVEFD
+289 AGTGAERWTSTVEFD
-304 PMSSMNCEGTPDS
+304 PMNSMNCQGTPDS
-317 GDWPTADSA
+317 GDWPTPESA
-326 PDPDVVAV
+326 TDPDVVTV

-344 GCGVSATLSASG
+344 GCGVSATLSAYG
-356 IRLDLVGDAGLTA
+356 IRLDLVGDASLTA

-375 LGPGRFAVQGQRL
+375 LGSGRFAVQGEGL
-388 RTTVVDEAGRTLHTL
+388 GTTVVDQAGNTLYTL

-415 APADLWFVQTTTE
+415 APADLWFVQTATD

-459 VVNRGNQVVGLER
+459 VVNRGNRVVGLAR

-481 SSDDLTE
+481 GSDDLTE
-488 MIRSRTLTDGETVAL
+488 MIRSRALTDGETVAL
-503 EYLSRDGSPDGLLVT
+503 EYLSRDGSSDGLLVT

-530 PLTGPAIAVG
+530 PLTGPVIAVG
-540 GHLVEFTPEGV
+540 GHLVEFTREGV

>member
-14 LVEVNGPDGDAYD
+14 LVEANGSDGDAYD
-27 DANGAAD
+27 DANGAAVV
-34 RAADRAANG
+34 
-43 ADGGPDVPTELRP
+43 ADGGPEVPAEPRP
-56 GPLVRLPRLS
+56 RLLVGLSRLPR
-66 RRTWVLT
+66 RTWLLIA
-73 AAVVAVVGVTVAVV
+73 AAVAIGVVTVAAV

-123 PVERGQDVSMNQ
+123 PVEQGEGTSMDPQ
-135 QVVIMDGLLVVPPT
+135 MVIMDGLLVVPPT
-149 NAQSYWVDPVPGPGE
+149 DAQSYWVDPVPGPGE

-170 KEVVA
+170 EEVVA
-175 IDPASGGVAWR
+175 IDPAEGGVAWR

-230 RTRSAELAEGE
+230 RTRPAELAEGE
-241 HVFPGPDGT
+241 HVFPGPDGMV
-250 AVRTVRTGDP
+250 VRTNRAGDP
-260 AGEVDCDV
+260 AGAVECEA
-268 SGTCSSGYLT
+268 SGTCSSGFMT
-278 PGRDVRVTAED
+278 AGRDLIVTAED
-289 AVTGAERWTSIVEFD
+289 AGTGAERWTGIVEFD
-304 PMSSMNCEGTPDS
+304 PMNSMNCRGTPDS
-317 GDWPTADSA
+317 SDWPTADSA
-326 PDPDVVAV
+326 DPDLVTV
-334 SAGSETVVVD
+334 SAGAETVVVD
-344 GCGVSATLSASG
+344 GCGVSATFSAYG
-356 IRLDLVGDAGLTA
+356 IRLDLVGDASLTA

-375 LGPGRFAVQGQRL
+375 IGPGRFAVEAEWLG
-388 RTTVVDEAGRTLHTL
+388 TTVVDETGKTLHTL
-403 DGWIRTDATSPD
+403 DGSIRTDATSPD
-415 APADLWFVQTTTE
+415 APADLWFVKTTT
-428 AWGFEA
+428 AQSGFEA

-459 VVNRGNQVVGLER
+459 VVNRGNRVVGLER
-472 TTGAELWSW
+472 ITGAELWSW
-481 SSDDLTE
+481 GGDDLTE
-488 MIRSRTLTDGETVAL
+488 MMRSRALTDGETVAL
-503 EYLSRDGSPDGLLVT
+503 EYLSRDGSSDGLLVT

-530 PLTGPAIAVG
+530 PLSGPAIAVG

>member
-14 LVEVNGPDGDAYD
+14 LVEEHGPDGDAYD

-34 RAADRAANG
+34 EVG
-43 ADGGPDVPTELRP
+43 GGPDASAEPRP
-56 GPLVRLPRLS
+56 RPLVTLSRLS
-66 RRTWVLT
+66 RRTWALT
-73 AAVVAVVGVTVAVV
+73 AVVAAVVAVTVVVV

-123 PVERGQDVSMNQ
+123 PVEPGDGISMDQ

-149 NAQSYWVDPVPGPGE
+149 NAQSYWVDPVPGPGG
-164 PVLPGF
+164 PVPPGF
-170 KEVVA
+170 DEVVA

-211 VHGADDAREV
+211 VQGADDAREV
-221 LAIAPDGST
+221 LTIAPDGST
-230 RTRSAELAEGE
+230 RTRPAELAEGE

-260 AGEVDCDV
+260 GGEVECDV

-289 AVTGAERWTSIVEFD
+289 AGTGAERWTSTVAFD
-304 PMSSMNCEGTPDS
+304 PMNSMNCQGTPDS
-317 GDWPTADSA
+317 GGWPTADSA
-326 PDPDVVAV
+326 MDPDVVTV
-334 SAGSETVVVD
+334 SAGAETVVVD

-356 IRLDLVGDAGLTA
+356 IRLDLVGGTGLTT

-375 LGPGRFAVQGQRL
+375 LGPGRFAVEAEWLG
-388 RTTVVDEAGRTLHTL
+388 TTVVDETGKTLHTL
-403 DGWIRTDATSPD
+403 DGSIRTEATSPD
-415 APADLWFVQTTTE
+415 APADLWFVKTTTE
-428 AWGFEA
+428 ASGFEA
-434 VREDGSVAWSERY
+434 VREDGSVVWSERY

-459 VVNRGNQVVGLER
+459 VVNRGNRVVGLER

-488 MIRSRTLTDGETVAL
+488 MLRFRTLTDGETVAL
-503 EYLSRDGSPDGLLVT
+503 EYLSRDGSSDGLLVT
-518 LDLDTGKQLWHM
+518 LDLDTGRQLWHM
-530 PLTGPAIAVG
+530 PMTGPAIAVDG
-540 GHLVEFTPEGV
+540 RLVEFTPEGV